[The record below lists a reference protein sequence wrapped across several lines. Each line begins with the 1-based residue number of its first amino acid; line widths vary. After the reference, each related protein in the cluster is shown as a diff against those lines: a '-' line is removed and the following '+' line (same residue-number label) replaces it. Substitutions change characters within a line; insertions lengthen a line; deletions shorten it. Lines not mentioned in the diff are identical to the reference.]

1 MRDRMAVEQDRSQNE
16 WREIQSDQ
24 TRQVHRDPPSCEV
37 YHWKP
42 ADTAKHTHVPHA
54 LSLLDGL
61 GDSALGAA
69 PLVRGYDYGRAAA
82 PLAAATT
89 GL

>member
-1 MRDRMAVEQDRSQNE
+1 MLKPRSE
-16 WREIQSDQ
+16 AATVGIHKVSHAEEFWR
-24 TRQVHRDPPSCEV
+24 
-37 YHWKP
+37 
-42 ADTAKHTHVPHA
+42 
-54 LSLLDGL
+54 LLDGL